1 MAGFIYIMSNPA
13 FPNLLKIGKSKKD
26 PTTDRVNELNQTGV
40 PEPFKV
46 EYYAFVEDEDYLEK
60 AVHRKFASNRPN
72 KNREF
77 FSVDCVEA
85 IDAIRQLS
93 EPRAKIKLEETY
105 YVSPEELKRFAEKRE
120 KEERIREEERDRRF
134 KAEAEAARQAA
145 RERVEREEAEAIA
158 KKEAEEKAERS
169 RRIAKLEKDRRKK
182 KVANVAFLCCL
193 PFLLLVLLPTME
205 KALGALLLSLLIS
218 GLLWISLW
226 PKYDN

>member
-1 MAGFIYIMSNPA
+1 MSNPA

-60 AVHRKFASNRPN
+60 VVHRKFANKRPN

-77 FSVDCVEA
+77 FSVHCVEA

-93 EPRAKIKLEETY
+93 EPKAKIKLEESY

-120 KEERIREEERDRRF
+120 EEERKKEEDRDRRF

-145 RERVEREEAEAIA
+145 KERVEREKAESRA
-158 KKEAEEKAERS
+158 KKEADEEAELNRLL
-169 RRIAKLEKDRRKK
+169 AKQEEDRRKK
-182 KVANVAFLCCL
+182 KVANMAFVCCL
-193 PFLLLVLLPTME
+193 PILLLVLLPTMD
-205 KALGALLLSLLIS
+205 KALGAVLLSLLIS

-226 PKYDN
+226 PRYDNE